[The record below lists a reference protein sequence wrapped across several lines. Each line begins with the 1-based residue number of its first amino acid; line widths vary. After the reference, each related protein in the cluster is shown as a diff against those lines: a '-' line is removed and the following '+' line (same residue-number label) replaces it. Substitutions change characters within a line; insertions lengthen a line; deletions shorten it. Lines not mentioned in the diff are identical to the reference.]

1 MSPNLT
7 PPSDLDVVTALR
19 AELAQA
25 VSAREAA
32 EAERD
37 ALRAMFNQAPVLIA
51 SNEGPGHV
59 YTVANDLYR
68 SVFGGR
74 EMVGKAVLDAVPEF
88 DGQEALRTLQ
98 EAYRSGHPYF
108 ASEVEATIRQRD
120 GQLASGYY
128 NYVLQPIRDAAGR
141 VREVLTVGVDVT
153 EQVEARRRVE
163 ESERMFATLVD
174 SSPDII
180 GRLDREARHLFVNR
194 ATLAATGLTVE
205 QLVGKTHAELGYPA
219 ALAAPM
225 AAANRRVFETGEPA
239 TVLVPWET
247 AAGAATLEVRFCPE
261 IADGEVVSTVVV
273 ARDVTAQLTHERE
286 LRAKADELQA
296 QRRFAQTLLDRLP
309 AGVTYIDKDFVFRV
323 VNPALARFYQK
334 PLEAIV
340 DHHFFDVL
348 PGSEE
353 AVWPIYR
360 QVRDTLQP
368 LDVAAVPVTY
378 MLDGEER
385 LTHWDATVLPYL
397 DEHGAFDGWLVLAF
411 EVSDRVRQDRELAT
425 QKDLLARVLHNAP
438 ISISYLNT
446 DLVYEWVNR
455 SQCET
460 YGIPLDRWLGRTV
473 YEILG
478 PETEAQT
485 RPYWEQALGGE
496 RYAATDFPFEY
507 TTLDGRQA
515 WTYWDFSYNPVFTD
529 GRVVGVLVL
538 GQEVTERVERQR
550 LQAERVSFLE
560 AADRAKDQFL
570 GILSHE
576 LRTPLNAILGFGSVL
591 EDGVAGALT
600 PSQAGFVAKILAA
613 SDNMLGLID
622 DLLDLSRVQV
632 GKFTIN
638 TAPTALPSVVKTAV
652 VELAGAATEKGV
664 TLVTHVPRGLPTVTA
679 DAQRVRQVLTNLVG
693 NALKFTPGGGTVTVP
708 AENAGDAVRVIVADT
723 GIGVAP
729 AEQERI
735 FQSFTQVDMTNTRAH
750 GGVGLGLSIVKAI
763 VEAHGGSVGVQS
775 EPGRGSTFWFTLPF
789 DEARP

>member
-1 MSPNLT
+1 MANHELPPGGS
-7 PPSDLDVVTALR
+7 PPSEDVVTALR

-25 VSAREAA
+25 VGAREAA

-51 SNEGPGHV
+51 SNEGPDHV

-74 EMVGKAVLDAVPEF
+74 ELVGKAVLDAVPEF
-88 DGQEALRTLQ
+88 EGQEALRTLH
-98 EAYRSGHPYF
+98 EAYRSGQPVY

-120 GQLASGYY
+120 GRLASGYY

-153 EQVEARRRVE
+153 EHVKARRRVE

-180 GRLDREARHLFVNR
+180 GRFDRETRHLFVNR
-194 ATLAATGLTVE
+194 ATLAATGATFE

-219 ALAAPM
+219 TLAEPM
-225 AAANRRVFETGEPA
+225 AETNRRVFETGEPA
-239 TVLVPWET
+239 TIRVPLET
-247 AAGAATLEVRFCPE
+247 PAGTATLEVRFSPE
-261 IADGEVVSTVVV
+261 IADGRVVSTVVV
-273 ARDVTAQLTHERE
+273 ARDVTAQLAYER
-286 LRAKADELQA
+286 ELQA

-323 VNPALARFYQK
+323 VNPALSHFYGV
-334 PLEAIV
+334 PVERLIGRNVYEA
-340 DHHFFDVL
+340 L
-348 PGSEE
+348 PGVAKDVE
-353 AVWPIYR
+353 AVYA
-360 QVRDTLQP
+360 QVRETLQP
-368 LDVAAVPVTY
+368 LELTALPATY
-378 MLDGEER
+378 EVDGVLR
-385 LTHWDATVLPYL
+385 QTHWDATVQPYL
-397 DEHGAFDGWLVLAF
+397 DEEGHFDGWLVLAF
-411 EVSDRVRQDRELAT
+411 EVSERVRQDRELAA
-425 QKDLLARVLHNAP
+425 QKDLLARILDNAP
-438 ISISYLNT
+438 ISISYLNA

-460 YGIPLDRWLGRTV
+460 YGIPVEKWLGRTV
-473 YEILG
+473 YDVLG

-496 RYAATDFPFEY
+496 RFAATDFPFEY
-507 TTLDGRQA
+507 TTLEGEQA
-515 WTYWDFSYNPVFTD
+515 WTYWDFSYNPVFAD

-538 GQEVTERVERQR
+538 GQEVTERVERQK

-591 EDGVAGALT
+591 EDGIAGDLT
-600 PSQAGFVAKILAA
+600 PTQAGFVAKILGA
-613 SDNMLGLID
+613 SDHMLGLID

-632 GKFTIN
+632 GKFTVSQE
-638 TAPTALPSVVKTAV
+638 PVALSPVVKAAL
-652 VELAGAATEKGV
+652 VEVAGAAMAKDV
-664 TLVTHVPRGLPTVTA
+664 TLVNRVPGELPVVDA
-679 DAQRVRQVLTNLVG
+679 DAQRVRQVMANLVG
-693 NALKFTPGGGTVTVP
+693 NALKFTPAGGTITVS
-708 AENAGDAVRVIVADT
+708 AEAAEDGVRVSVADT
-723 GIGVAP
+723 GIGIAP
-729 AEQERI
+729 EQQTRI
-735 FQSFTQVDMTNTRAH
+735 FQSFTQVDMTDTRAQ

-763 VEAHGGSVGVQS
+763 IEAHGGTVGVES
-775 EPGRGSTFWFTLPF
+775 EPGRGSTFWFTLPLA
-789 DEARP
+789 EGRC